1 MGDEEIA
8 KELNEI
14 LKLISSTSIFSS
26 PIRLT
31 ILLALLGFKEINFT
45 ELVKALEINKSTLS
59 INLKAL
65 EAEGLIHI
73 KYKMDSSRPKQIILI
88 TEKGQEVAEKY
99 LLILEKYKKLLDYL

>member
-14 LKLISSTSIFSS
+14 RKLISSSSTFSS

-45 ELVKALEINKSTLS
+45 ELQKALDINKSTLS
-59 INLKAL
+59 VNLKAL
-65 EAEGLIHI
+65 EAEGLIQI
-73 KYKMDSSRPKQIILI
+73 KYKIERSRPKQIIVI
-88 TEKGQEVAEKY
+88 TEKGKEIAEKF
-99 LLILEKYKKLLDYL
+99 LLILEKYKQLLDFL